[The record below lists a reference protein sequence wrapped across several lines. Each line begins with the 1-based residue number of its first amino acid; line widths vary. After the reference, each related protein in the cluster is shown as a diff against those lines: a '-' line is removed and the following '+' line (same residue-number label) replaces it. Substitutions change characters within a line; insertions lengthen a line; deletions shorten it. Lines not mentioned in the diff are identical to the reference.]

1 MRPNACATLFEI
13 SKLIAIDVGPI
24 LLGEQIRK
32 DPIPTTLREHDR
44 AVHVLVQPLLEHST
58 AQVVSLTLHDLANCR
73 NQRRIT
79 DARLPRR
86 LAEPGRLESSR
97 QRFFQHA
104 KV

>member
-1 MRPNACATLFEI
+1 VRQLFEI

-32 DPIPTTLREHDR
+32 NPMPTTLREHDR
-44 AVHVLVQPLLEHST
+44 TVHVLVQPLLEHTT
-58 AQVVSLTLHDLANCR
+58 AIVVSLALHDLANRR

-86 LAEPGRLESSR
+86 LAELGRLEGSR
-97 QRFFQHA
+97 GRFS
-104 KV
+104 